1 MRNITEIPNDS
12 TLRVIDF
19 YAGWCGHCREI
30 KPFLEEEETK
40 NPDIEFCL
48 IDVDT
53 VSSDV
58 LDKFDIEELPFVVA
72 MKNGEIKSVYKE
84 GDGSLSSWISF
95 IKW

>member
-1 MRNITEIPNDS
+1 MRTITEIPNDS

-19 YAGWCGHCREI
+19 YASWCGHCREI
-30 KPFLEEEETK
+30 KPFLEKEETK

-72 MKNGEIKSVYKE
+72 IKNGEIKSVYKE
-84 GDGSLSSWISF
+84 GEGSLSSWISF